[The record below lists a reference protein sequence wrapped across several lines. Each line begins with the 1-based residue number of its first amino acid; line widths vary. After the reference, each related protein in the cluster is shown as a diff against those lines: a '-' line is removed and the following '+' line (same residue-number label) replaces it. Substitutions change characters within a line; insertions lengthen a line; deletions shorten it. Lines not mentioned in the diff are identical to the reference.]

1 MMMKSL
7 ATLTALLSLS
17 GLVRG
22 QIISVKT
29 IPLITTVQ
37 FSLAPSYNAGMGG
50 VSIAIDD
57 SLADGFLN
65 PARLAALNRSMIYT
79 APYQDSWQ
87 DPLSTD
93 AWNSPPATQQ
103 GRQVL
108 GSQAQAIPVGIIRRL
123 HMASGRLEI
132 TTALALAV
140 EKLRH
145 ASHSRMFQDPDTWE
159 WNGPLRISAV
169 NLPLSAMVA
178 VNFPQ
183 RGLSLG
189 AGFDA
194 VLIRAVDGV
203 PMLYPGADQ
212 LRQNGNM
219 AHYRV
224 GASLT
229 GSEGSRLDGLL
240 LYRRYHME
248 QEAIYAWQDNLLNK
262 DEEQSWLLQLKGRI
276 PVEDQAQLGLE
287 LTGQYKWHPK
297 LPDYPAQQIA
307 IPRDPGITKAGRVG
321 LGFSSRVK
329 RLRVALDVELE
340 LIDSRT
346 WGDTTAAVIGVDGQ
360 TIPAGDPLFKNDY
373 ILTNAALRLGLE
385 FRIHARLRV
394 QGGWSV
400 RQTSI
405 DYFHE
410 DFVTG
415 EKISNT
421 PQNWWKE
428 PALTAGLV
436 AQVGPTEWIFHT
448 RVQYGTGRP
457 VQEQIWWPWF
467 GVREFGAKAASDL
480 LVPPSGIALQN
491 APVVL
496 HQLSMVYWF

>member
-1 MMMKSL
+1 MLMKSL
-7 ATLTALLSLS
+7 ATLTALLFLP
-17 GLVRG
+17 GLVPG

-65 PARLAALNRSMIYT
+65 PARLAVLNRSMIYT
-79 APYQDSWQ
+79 APYQDTWQ
-87 DPLSTD
+87 DGSTTD
-93 AWNSPPATQQ
+93 PWNPGPNNQQ
-103 GRQVL
+103 GSQVL
-108 GSQAQAIPVGIIRRL
+108 GSQAQAVPVGAIRRL
-123 HMASGRLEI
+123 QVAGGQLNI
-132 TTALALAV
+132 TIALAV
-140 EKLRH
+140 AIEKLRH
-145 ASHSRMFQDPDTWE
+145 ASHRRVFQNPDNWE
-159 WNGPLRISAV
+159 WNGPLRVSAF
-169 NLPLSAMVA
+169 NWPLSAAVA
-178 VNFPQ
+178 VDFPQ

-189 AGFDA
+189 AGLDA
-194 VLIRAVDGV
+194 VLIRGVDGV

-219 AHYRV
+219 AHYRL

-229 GSEGSRLDGLL
+229 GSDGSRLDGLL
-240 LYRRYHME
+240 LHRRYHME
-248 QEAIYAWQDNLLNK
+248 QEAVYAWQDDLHNK
-262 DEEQSWLLQLKGRI
+262 DEEKSWMLQFRGRL
-276 PVEDQAQLGLE
+276 PVEGQAQLGLE

-321 LGFSSRVK
+321 LGFSHRVK
-329 RLRVALDVELE
+329 RLTVALDVEME

-360 TIPAGDPLFKNDY
+360 SIPAGDPLFKNDY

-385 FRIHARLRV
+385 FRIHSRLRV

-400 RQTSI
+400 RSTSI

-415 EKISNT
+415 EKITNT

-428 PALTAGLV
+428 PALSAGMV
-436 AQVGPTEWIFHT
+436 ARVGPTEWIFHT
-448 RVQYGTGRP
+448 RAQYGTGSP
-457 VQEQIWWPWF
+457 IQEQIWWPWF
-467 GVREFGAKAASDL
+467 GIREVAFMSDI